1 MRNKAGMLGYV
12 REGVAI
18 VTLIFILALINGC
31 VSTNRSAISEH
42 GDRIEKSVAD
52 KTYHIPKRP
61 VDRHYIG
68 RAWSKQFGPIE
79 DPNAP
84 DIRVKKEKSFNDMQ
98 QDFAYQ
104 VGLGLG
110 AKSIAGPM
118 GEAGI
123 EGGKVK
129 KAKIKGVEIITP
141 VSIADIPFEPKIPY
155 ITEALRLAGFKLS
168 SEAQN
173 KFGIS
178 ASAGSLLGSGSA
190 LAEAG
195 SKGRTGT
202 SGDGLVVAYKLHEIN
217 RSSYK
222 KDDYSPRAL
231 ELDEKIDFPEANLT
245 VATRLQLIK
254 LGARKSLPR
263 NLLWACKRAEAK
275 SRDMVAAWLVSLKF
289 TDGRRKSLTIAFP
302 GYPEIEDCQNFK
314 EIIFSKI
321 DPLKDRIHRQKI
333 NISINKA
340 ELSDQLKPKAWDATI
355 SLITES
361 FKIKLVPRSRL

>member
-1 MRNKAGMLGYV
+1 MKKKTGTRKIV
-12 REGVAI
+12 RKEIAVLAFI
-18 VTLIFILALINGC
+18 ILTLNGC
-31 VSTNRSAISEH
+31 VSTSRSAISEH
-42 GDRIEKSVAD
+42 ENRIEKSVAD

-84 DIRVKKEKSFNDMQ
+84 EIRVKKEKSFNDMQ
-98 QDFAYQ
+98 QDFAYK

-110 AKSIAGPM
+110 AKSIVGPM
-118 GEAGI
+118 GEVGI
-123 EGGKVK
+123 EGGKIK
-129 KAKIKGVEIITP
+129 KAKLKGVEIITP

-155 ITEALRLAGFKLS
+155 ITKALRLAGFKLT

-173 KFGIS
+173 KFSIS
-178 ASAGSLLGSGSA
+178 ASAGSALGSGSA

-202 SGDGLVVAYKLHEIN
+202 SGDGLVVAYQLHEIN

-222 KDDYSPRAL
+222 KEDYNPRSL
-231 ELDEKIDFPEANLT
+231 ELDERIDFPEANIT
-245 VATRLQLIK
+245 VTPRLQLIK
-254 LGARKSLPR
+254 LGAKKSLPR

-314 EIIFSKI
+314 GIIFSKI

-333 NISINKA
+333 NIFLNEA
-340 ELSDQLKPKAWDATI
+340 ELSDQLKPKTWDATI
-355 SLITES
+355 TLIDES